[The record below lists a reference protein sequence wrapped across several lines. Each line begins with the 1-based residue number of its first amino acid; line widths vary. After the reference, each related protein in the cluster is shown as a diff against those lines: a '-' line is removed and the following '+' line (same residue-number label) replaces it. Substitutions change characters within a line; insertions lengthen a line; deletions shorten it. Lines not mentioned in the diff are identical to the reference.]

1 MAEGNDRRTRAEV
14 RPAAAAVEE
23 LREAMPPEND
33 IDDVADVFSLLG
45 DVARLRI
52 LIALASGRRRV
63 RDLAQITGSSDS
75 SVSHAL
81 RLLRAH
87 RIVDVHRTGREA
99 HYALSD
105 SHVRALLELALDH
118 VGHSTLLHEIG
129 ESKPRSHDGCTKD
142 DGSA

>member
-1 MAEGNDRRTRAEV
+1 MLDANQDQSIRAEV
-14 RPAAAAVEE
+14 RPAIAGVDE
-23 LREAMPPEND
+23 LRDAMPPEAD
-33 IDDVADVFSLLG
+33 IADVADVFSLLG

-87 RIVDVHRTGREA
+87 RIVNVHRTGREA

-118 VGHSTLLHEIG
+118 VGHSSLLHEVG
-129 ESKPRSHDGCTKD
+129 ESEIRDHESC
-142 DGSA
+142 AR

>member
-1 MAEGNDRRTRAEV
+1 MPVPANSDGLRSEV
-14 RPAAAAVEE
+14 HEASDVLEA
-23 LREAMPPEND
+23 REAMPPEGD
-33 IDDVADVFSLLG
+33 IADVADVFSLLG

-52 LIALASGRRRV
+52 LIALSSGRRRV
-63 RDLAQITGSSDS
+63 SDVARITGSSDS

-87 RIVDVHRTGREA
+87 RVVDVHRAGREA

-118 VGHSTLLHEIG
+118 VGHSTLLHEVG
-129 ESKPRSHDGCTKD
+129 ESEARSHDDC
-142 DGSA
+142 SPAH

>member
-1 MAEGNDRRTRAEV
+1 MSDTTDATARAET
-14 RPAAAAVEE
+14 RPAAAGVEE
-23 LREAMPPEND
+23 LRDAMPPD
-33 IDDVADVFSLLG
+33 ADVADVADVFSLLG
-45 DVARLRI
+45 DEARLRI

-63 RDLAQITGSSDS
+63 RDLAHITGSSDS
-75 SVSHAL
+75 SVSHSL

-87 RIVDVHRTGREA
+87 RVVDVHRTGREA

-129 ESKPRSHDGCTKD
+129 ESEPRSHDDCASV
-142 DGSA
+142 DGLG

>member
-1 MAEGNDRRTRAEV
+1 MSDTADSATRAEI
-14 RPAAAAVEE
+14 RPAVAAVGE
-23 LREAMPPEND
+23 LRDAMPPEAD
-33 IDDVADVFSLLG
+33 VEDVADVFSLLG
-45 DVARLRI
+45 DTARLRI

-63 RDLAQITGSSDS
+63 GDLAVITGASDS

-118 VGHSTLLHEIG
+118 VGHSNLLHEVG
-129 ESKPRSHDGCTKD
+129 ESNPRDHESCGP
-142 DGSA
+142 